1 MKLFLDRN
9 RTLLP
14 KIDTIYLIT
23 RSMVLISICYYI
35 YANNLMKIDP
45 IFTFAVIGSFVAH
58 LVLFII
64 ATRDKFDIKLAYL
77 SAVIY
82 DLILIPLLVLHT
94 GGNSSSFYLL
104 FFLTVSVAAYVLT
117 FWFSLAS
124 TIIVTL
130 GLLGAVYTDFFYGD
144 TFNVFLKVG
153 FIWVYYWA
161 IMYVSDYM
169 HKSENRLLKLLN
181 TLNLRTSELEK
192 SQAHLEM
199 IYENTRV
206 LASIFEPDSIVKEIM
221 RLMSNY
227 LNFDGCG
234 VIFSDSNRKFYYRAR
249 YTIGETNFHPKALDM
264 LSADF
269 IKKVVLQQEP
279 IIIKD
284 VAKRDDYVPLNEKTR
299 GLMIIPMVAHGRTK
313 GVLIAESI
321 LTDRFKE
328 KDIQIITAI
337 ARSGAIGL
345 ENAHLHRKTQEL
357 TIVDE
362 LTGSYNYRHF
372 AKKLTEEKRRSRRYG
387 SALSLIMVDIDWFK
401 KLNDNYGHEAGNL
414 VLKQLSETIKKCI
427 RDVDIFA
434 RYGGEE
440 FAVILPQTPLRDAR
454 VIGER
459 IRQQVEARDFI
470 IGENQTT
477 NITVSIGLTSFP
489 ENGKSQEELVS
500 VADQALYHAK
510 GDGRNQVCV
519 I

>member
-1 MKLFLDRN
+1 
-9 RTLLP
+9 
-14 KIDTIYLIT
+14 
-23 RSMVLISICYYI
+23 MVLISICYY
-35 YANNLMKIDP
+35 AFVNNLISKDP
-45 IFTFAVIGSFVAH
+45 FFTFAVTGSFIAH
-58 LVLFII
+58 LAIFVI
-64 ATRDKFDIKLAYL
+64 ATKDKFDIKLAYL
-77 SAVIY
+77 SAIVY
-82 DLILIPLLVLHT
+82 DFLLVPLLVLYT
-94 GGNSSSFYLL
+94 GGYSSSFYLL

-117 FWFSLAS
+117 FWFSFGS
-124 TIIVTL
+124 TLFVSL
-130 GLLGAVYTDFFYGD
+130 GFLGAVYPDLLSGN
-144 TFNVFLKVG
+144 TFNVLLKAG

-169 HKSENRLLKLLN
+169 RKSENRLLNLLN
-181 TLNLRTSELEK
+181 TLNMRTSELEK

-234 VIFSDSNRKFYYRAR
+234 VIFSDSNHKFYYRAR
-249 YTIGETNFHPKALDM
+249 YSLGETNFHPKALDL

-269 IKKVVLQQEP
+269 IRKVVLQQEP

-284 VAKRDDYVPLNEKTR
+284 VAKRDDYVPLNDKTR
-299 GLMIIPMVAHGRTK
+299 NLMIIPMVAHGRTK
-313 GVLIAESI
+313 GILVAESI
-321 LTDRFKE
+321 IADRFKE

-372 AKKLTEEKRRSRRYG
+372 ANKLEEEKRRSKRYG

-459 IRQQVEARDFI
+459 IRQQVELRDFI

-477 NITVSIGLTSFP
+477 KITVSIGLTSFP

>member
-1 MKLFLDRN
+1 M
-9 RTLLP
+9 
-14 KIDTIYLIT
+14 
-23 RSMVLISICYYI
+23 
-35 YANNLMKIDP
+35 DP
-45 IFTFAVIGSFVAH
+45 IFTFSVIGSFVAH
-58 LVLFII
+58 LIMFII
-64 ATRDKFDIKLAYL
+64 ATKNKFDIKLAYF
-77 SAVIY
+77 SAIIY
-82 DLILIPLLVLHT
+82 DFIFVPLLVLYT
-94 GGNSSSFYLL
+94 GGYESSFYLL
-104 FFLTVSVAAYVLT
+104 FFLTVSVAAYVMT
-117 FWFSLAS
+117 FWFSLGS
-124 TIIVTL
+124 TIIVSL
-130 GLLGAVYTDFFYGD
+130 GFLGAVYPDLISNHS
-144 TFNVFLKVG
+144 FNVLLKLG

-161 IMYVSDYM
+161 ILYVSDYM
-169 HKSENRLLKLLN
+169 RKSENRLLSLLN
-181 TLNLRTSELEK
+181 TLNMRTSELEK

-221 RLMSNY
+221 RLMSSY

-234 VIFSDSNRKFYYRAR
+234 VIFSDNNRKFYYRSR
-249 YTIGETNFHPKALDM
+249 YTLGETIFHPKALDE
-264 LSADF
+264 LSAEF
-269 IKKVVLQQEP
+269 IKKVVKQQEP

-284 VAKRDDYVPLNEKTR
+284 VAKRDDYLPLNEKTR
-299 GLMIIPMVAHGRTK
+299 GLMIVPMVAHGRVK
-313 GVLIAESI
+313 GVLVAESI
-321 LTDRFKE
+321 IPDRFKE
-328 KDIQIITAI
+328 KDIQIITVI

-362 LTGSYNYRHF
+362 LTGAFNYRHF
-372 AKKLTEEKRRSRRYG
+372 VKKLEEEKRRSRRYG

-401 KLNDNYGHEAGNL
+401 KLNDNFGHEAGNL

-427 RDVDIFA
+427 RDVDIFS

-440 FAVILPQTPLRDAR
+440 FAIILPQTPLRDAR
-454 VIGER
+454 AIGER
-459 IRQQVEARDFI
+459 IRQEVELIDFI

-500 VADQALYHAK
+500 VADRALYHAK